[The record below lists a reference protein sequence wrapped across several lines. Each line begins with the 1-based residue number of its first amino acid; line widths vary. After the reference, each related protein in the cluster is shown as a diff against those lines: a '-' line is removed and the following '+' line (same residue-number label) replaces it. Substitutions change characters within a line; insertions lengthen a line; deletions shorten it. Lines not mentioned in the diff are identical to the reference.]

1 MKRVAAVVE
10 NHFMYKNPFEF
21 FGLTISIYVH
31 DVTLNERYQ
40 ETMKSLHPD
49 QFSGEDAFM
58 KKSAEQIAAYA
69 SNAYQTLKSP
79 LKCMDAAIEAKGWP
93 LPSEATTSDSIL
105 LMEMIELQDM
115 AKSGQDL
122 RPFYNDAL
130 VQFEKSLQEDLEIK
144 ALSSYSRVKFL
155 ARLLGYI

>member
-1 MKRVAAVVE
+1 MKKAAADAE

-21 FGLTISIYVH
+21 FGLPISIYVH

-49 QFSGEDAFM
+49 QFSGEDTFM

-69 SNAYQTLKSP
+69 GNAYQTLKSP

-93 LPSEATTSDSIL
+93 LLSETTTKDSIL
-105 LMEMIELQDM
+105 LMEMMELQEM
-115 AKSGQDL
+115 AQAGQDL

-130 VQFEKSLQEDLEIK
+130 VQFEKALQEDLEVK
-144 ALSSYSRVKFL
+144 ALSSHSRIKFL